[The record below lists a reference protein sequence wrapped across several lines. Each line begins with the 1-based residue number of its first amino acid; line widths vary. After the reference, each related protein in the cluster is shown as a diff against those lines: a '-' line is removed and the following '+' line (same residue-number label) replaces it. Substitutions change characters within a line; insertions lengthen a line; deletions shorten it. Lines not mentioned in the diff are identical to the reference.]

1 MNKNIFV
8 ENHETLGALTDTL
21 NKSRDMY
28 PDADTVCL
36 MAANDITQHDCT
48 LYGMDYPQA
57 FIDGVRE
64 VCDGGALNDAV
75 QAYIAYINDV
85 VM

>member
-1 MNKNIFV
+1 MNLNIFV
-8 ENHETLGALTDTL
+8 DNHATLVALTEAL
-21 NKSRDMY
+21 NRNDQY

-36 MAANDITQHDCT
+36 MAQNDIMQHGGK

-64 VCDGGALNDAV
+64 VCDGGALNDAA

>member
-1 MNKNIFV
+1 MNLNIFV
-8 ENHETLGALTDTL
+8 DHHKTLVALTETIND
-21 NKSRDMY
+21 RGQY

-36 MAANDITQHDCT
+36 MAANDIMQHDGK

-64 VCDGGALNDAV
+64 VCDGGALGEAV